1 MKSNR
6 FNSNLVTSIA
16 YYFRFGYRNEYR
28 TWRWVMN
35 YYLTAFC
42 ALVILSVILFYYFQI
57 LPPGN
62 TTIASGQKGSTTE
75 KMSESFQ
82 QTFSKYGLKLT
93 VLPGEGRQ
101 EGFVKL
107 EDTNS
112 PVNASFYMAGHIEA
126 SNHPDIMSLGSVSR
140 APLWL
145 FYRGQVLKSDDPMEA
160 FKNKKIAIGLPGTAT
175 NSMFRRLFSSVHFN
189 IDEQF
194 DLKEL
199 SYGDAE
205 RQLLGG
211 KIDAMFI
218 TYAYNTEVVQNL
230 IKSPEIHVF
239 DFKLADAY
247 IKKYPNLEKVVI
259 PRGSFDIVSVLPRH
273 DVTILSTSV
282 TLLTEKNLHPAIQWA
297 FLLAARQYNRQ
308 EQLFFSKPGEFP
320 KDLDYDS
327 LPLSP
332 VAERYYA
339 TGVPQIF
346 STFPLWLATLIDEMW
361 LKTLAFFVLI
371 YPVLIKILSLRS
383 YASSKIKND
392 SFAYLRFLK
401 TEGLKCTKVDPLQS
415 ILLQVAGINNRIST
429 MWCSAEDAKDYIE
442 LSYLAQEVN
451 QSLESHL
458 NELQKVQ
465 MQEKYHD

>member
-6 FNSNLVTSIA
+6 FNSNLLTSIA
-16 YYFRFGYRNEYR
+16 YYLRFGYRKEYR

-35 YYLTAFC
+35 YYLTAFGVF
-42 ALVILSVILFYYFQI
+42 VILTGALFYYFQI
-57 LPPGN
+57 LPPSN

-93 VLPGEGRQ
+93 ILPGEGRQ

-107 EDTNS
+107 EDKNS
-112 PVNASFYMAGHIEA
+112 PVNASFYIAGHIDA
-126 SNHPDIMSLGSVSR
+126 SNHPDIISLGSVSR

-145 FYRGQVLKSDDPMEA
+145 FYRGKVLEVDDPIVA

-175 NSMFRRLFSSVHFN
+175 NSMFRRLFSSPHYD
-189 IDEQF
+189 IEHQF
-194 DLKEL
+194 ELKEL
-199 SYGDAE
+199 SYGEAE
-205 RQLLGG
+205 KELLEGT
-211 KIDAMFI
+211 IDAMFI
-218 TYAYNTEVVQNL
+218 IYAYNTEIVQNL
-230 IKSPEIHVF
+230 IKNSEVQVF
-239 DFKLADAY
+239 DFKLAEAY
-247 IKKYPNLEKVVI
+247 IKKYPNLEKVII
-259 PRGSFDIVSVLPRH
+259 PRGSFDIVSLLPKQ
-273 DVTILSTSV
+273 DVTVLSTSI
-282 TLLTEKNLHPAIQWA
+282 TLLTEKGLHPAIQWA

-346 STFPLWLATLIDEMW
+346 SSFPLWLASLIDEMW
-361 LKTLAFFVLI
+361 MKVLAFFVLV
-371 YPVLIKILSLRS
+371 YPILIKTVSLRS

-401 TEGLKCTKVDPLQS
+401 MEGLKSTKVEELHS
-415 ILLQVAGINNRIST
+415 ILLQVEGIKKRISE
-429 MWCSAEDAKDYIE
+429 MWCSTEDAKDYIE
-442 LSYLAQEVN
+442 LSYLSQDVI
-451 QSLESHL
+451 QSLKNRLDDVSKL
-458 NELQKVQ
+458 KNS
-465 MQEKYHD
+465 